1 VLQRTG
7 IFARIR
13 DGHAAMQIKR
23 LKRPAFSL
31 ASVRLSAQLA
41 FTSPQR
47 A

>member
-1 VLQRTG
+1 MR

-13 DGHAAMQIKR
+13 DGHAAMRIKR
-23 LKRPAFSL
+23 LKRPGFSL
-31 ASVRLSAQLA
+31 ASVRRSAQPA